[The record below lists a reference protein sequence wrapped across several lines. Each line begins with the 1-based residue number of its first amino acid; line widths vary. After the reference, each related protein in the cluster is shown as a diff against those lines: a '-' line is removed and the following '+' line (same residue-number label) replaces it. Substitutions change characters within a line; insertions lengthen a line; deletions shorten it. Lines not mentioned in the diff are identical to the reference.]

1 MRTLFVVLSLL
12 HVPFLISY
20 IEYYNR
26 FYGELPL
33 SLGGAPFVIHIG
45 VAVVIGIVSA
55 RVSLRLFL
63 IVNLSLL
70 LSHVLLAQGLVAEEH
85 AYWFKPFGPTW
96 TIFLSASF
104 YFAVQGLARWGA
116 LVTKKGLQV

>member
-33 SLGGAPFVIHIG
+33 TLGVPFLIHIG
-45 VAVVIGIVSA
+45 FAVGIGIISA
-55 RVSLRLFL
+55 RIPLSWFL

-70 LSHVLLAQGLVAEEH
+70 LSHVLLAEWFIAEEH

-104 YFAVQGLARWGA
+104 YFAVQGIARWGA
-116 LVTKKGLQV
+116 FVAKKGMQV